1 MNHRNT
7 GRWADRLV
15 MIICAAVIAAVI
27 AVDIAA
33 TVITASAATLPIA
46 GYSAQITRQV
56 IENATLPTAGIS
68 AQVTEW
74 LADEPESVENDI
86 PAVSEPL
93 EASVMSDE
101 STEIEEDIEP
111 MGAEVD
117 DDEMYLLAR
126 LIYAEAGSIRDD
138 ECLYAVGSVVLNRMA
153 DPDYPDTMW
162 GVIYQTSPTL
172 QYQCTGDGHIN
183 WEPDERCLEIAEDLL
198 RFGSTIPADVVYQ
211 SEFPQGSGAWKRFGN
226 VVFSYK

>member
-1 MNHRNT
+1 MNHKNT

-15 MIICAAVIAAVI
+15 MIICTAVIAAVI
-27 AVDIAA
+27 TVDIA
-33 TVITASAATLPIA
+33 TTIITASAATLPLA
-46 GYSAQITRQV
+46 GISAEVSRMA

-86 PAVSEPL
+86 PEVSEPL
-93 EASVMSDE
+93 EVVPDP
-101 STEIEEDIEP
+101 IEEDMEP
-111 MGAEVD
+111 MGNDVD
-117 DDEMYLLAR
+117 FDEMYLLAR
-126 LIYAEAGSIRDD
+126 LIYAEAGSVKDD

-162 GVIYQTSPTL
+162 GVIYQTYPTL
-172 QYQCTGDGHIN
+172 QYQCTEDGHIN

-198 RFGSTIPADVVYQ
+198 RFGPTIPADVVYQ
-211 SEFPQGSGAWKRFGN
+211 SEFLQGSGVWKRFEN
-226 VVFSYK
+226 VVFSHK